1 MKAFL
6 KFALGFVRG
15 SRMAVSFAV
24 GRGRFRLQFLP
35 SHLQGLCILWVTGEK
50 KNWESECIGFCA
62 AVSKGCSHSL

>member
-24 GRGRFRLQFLP
+24 GRGG
-35 SHLQGLCILWVTGEK
+35 SGLSFCLLIYRDFAYCESQEK

-62 AVSKGCSHSL
+62 AVSEGRSHSL